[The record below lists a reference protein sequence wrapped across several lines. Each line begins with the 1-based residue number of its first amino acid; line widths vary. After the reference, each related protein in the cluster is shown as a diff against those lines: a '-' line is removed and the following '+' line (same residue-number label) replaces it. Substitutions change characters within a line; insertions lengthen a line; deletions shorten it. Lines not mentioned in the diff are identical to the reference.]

1 MPQSPVAAS
10 LHSENLL
17 LTEAAE
23 VCRGATGDDRAE
35 SGAQADSDSQRRREI
50 AALENWA
57 SQKDLFVAHL
67 VPDELDDSRTREH
80 YIFFHPP
87 DPSRIYKITKGSGW
101 GIFPAMLATTRHK
114 PVRYWFEDRPATP
127 LEYFERTLLSNTH
140 LMHEL
145 NRDDYPVLNRLEGFV
160 YTHGQLQAVTS
171 QPVFEGT
178 PATPSVMAAWFI
190 QRGFHF
196 IRSWAW
202 FRPGDGLAVFDAYMD
217 NVMDCDDELVP
228 FDVIPILAKGPLLE
242 SLHAAVARLDSQ
254 SHLAD
259 PS

>member
-1 MPQSPVAAS
+1 M
-10 LHSENLL
+10 
-17 LTEAAE
+17 
-23 VCRGATGDDRAE
+23 
-35 SGAQADSDSQRRREI
+35 
-50 AALENWA
+50 
-57 SQKDLFVAHL
+57 

-80 YIFFHPP
+80 HIFFHPA

-101 GIFPAMLATTRHK
+101 GVFPASLATTRHK

-140 LMHEL
+140 MLHEL
-145 NRDDYPVLNRLEGFV
+145 NRADYPVLNRLEGFV
-160 YTHGQLQAVTS
+160 LSHGRLQAVTS
-171 QPVFEGT
+171 QPVFDGS
-178 PATPSVMAAWFI
+178 PATPSAMADWFI

-202 FRPGDGLAVFDAYMD
+202 FRPADGLAVFDAYMD
-217 NVMDCDDELVP
+217 NVMDCDNELVP
-228 FDVIPILAKGPLLE
+228 FDVIPILTKGSLLE
-242 SLHAAVARLDSQ
+242 SLHAAVARLASQ

>member
-10 LHSENLL
+10 PPPEDLL
-17 LTEAAE
+17 LAEAVQ
-23 VCRGATGDDRAE
+23 VCRGTAGDDRAE
-35 SGAQADSDSQRRREI
+35 SGSQADPDSQRRRQI
-50 AALENWA
+50 AALEHWA
-57 SQKDLFVAHL
+57 SRKGLLIDHL
-67 VPDELDDSRTREH
+67 VPDEVDDSRTREH
-80 YIFFHPP
+80 HIFFHPA
-87 DPSRIYKITKGSGW
+87 DPSRIYKITKGPGW
-101 GIFPAMLATTRHK
+101 GIFPASLATTRHK

-160 YTHGQLQAVTS
+160 HSHGQLQAITS
-171 QPVFEGT
+171 QPVFDGS
-178 PATPSVMAAWFI
+178 PATPSMMASWFI
-190 QRGFHF
+190 KRGFCF

-202 FRPGDGLAVFDAYMD
+202 FRPADGLAVFDAYMD

-254 SHLAD
+254 SHLPD

>member
-1 MPQSPVAAS
+1 MV
-10 LHSENLL
+10 N
-17 LTEAAE
+17 
-23 VCRGATGDDRAE
+23 DRAE
-35 SGAQADSDSQRRREI
+35 SGTEDPLGSEQHRQVEALVRWADQKYLWVAQ
-50 AALENWA
+50 
-57 SQKDLFVAHL
+57 L
-67 VPDELDDSRTREH
+67 VPTPIADTGTREH
-80 YIFFHPP
+80 NVFLHAS
-87 DPSRIYKITKGSGW
+87 DPSRIYKITKGPGW
-101 GIFPAMLATTRHK
+101 GIFPASLATTRHK

-145 NRDDYPVLNRLEGFV
+145 NRDDYPVLNRLKGFV
-160 YTHGQLQAVTS
+160 HSHGRLQAVTS
-171 QPVFEGT
+171 QPVFDGS
-178 PATPSVMAAWFI
+178 PATPSAMATWFI

-202 FRPGDGLAVFDAYMD
+202 FRLADGLVVFDAYMD
-217 NVMDCDDELVP
+217 NVMDCDNELVP

>member
-1 MPQSPVAAS
+1 MV
-10 LHSENLL
+10 N
-17 LTEAAE
+17 
-23 VCRGATGDDRAE
+23 DRAE
-35 SGAQADSDSQRRREI
+35 FGPENSLGSEQHRQVEALGRWADQKSLWAQQWVPTPIADTG
-50 AALENWA
+50 
-57 SQKDLFVAHL
+57 
-67 VPDELDDSRTREH
+67 TREH
-80 YIFFHPP
+80 NLFRHAP

-101 GIFPAMLATTRHK
+101 GVFPASLASTRHK

-145 NRDDYPVLNRLEGFV
+145 NRDDYRILNRLEGFV
-160 YTHGQLQAVTS
+160 YSHGRLQAITS
-171 QPVFEGT
+171 QPIFDGT

-190 QRGFHF
+190 KRGFHF

-202 FRPGDGLAVFDAYMD
+202 FRPADGLAVFDAYMD
-217 NVMDCDDELVP
+217 NVMDCKNELVP